1 MKIMQEF
8 SDKTAISL
16 SMICL
21 VHCLVLPSFL
31 VILSGYFTI
40 SYENELVHYLLL
52 LISVPVSLSAL
63 INGARN
69 HSNFIYLMSGI
80 TGIISLIFAVT
91 MGVELWD
98 ESGEIVFRII
108 KTTSFAEKWNVILAT
123 KPNQLLKCFF
133 LLHYTVSV

>member
-1 MKIMQEF
+1 MQEI

-52 LISVPVSLSAL
+52 LIAVPISFYAL

-69 HSNFIYLMSGI
+69 HSNFIYLVSGI
-80 TGIISLIFAVT
+80 VGIISLIFAVT
-91 MGVELWD
+91 MGVDLWD
-98 ESGEIVFRII
+98 ESGEIVF
-108 KTTSFAEKWNVILAT
+108 TSIGASLVAFS
-123 KPNQLLKCFF
+123 
-133 LLHYTVSV
+133 HYKNYKLCREVECDSCH

>member
-8 SDKTAISL
+8 SDKIAISL

-31 VILSGYFTI
+31 VILSGYFTL

-52 LISVPVSLSAL
+52 LIAVPVSLYAL

-69 HSNFIYLMSGI
+69 HSNFIYLVSGI

-91 MGVELWD
+91 MGVELWG
-98 ESGEIVFRII
+98 ESGEIVF
-108 KTTSFAEKWNVILAT
+108 TSIGASLVAFS
-123 KPNQLLKCFF
+123 
-133 LLHYTVSV
+133 HYKNYKLCREVECDSCH

>member
-1 MKIMQEF
+1 MQEF
-8 SDKTAISL
+8 SDKIAISL

-31 VILSGYFTI
+31 VILSGYFTL

-52 LISVPVSLSAL
+52 LIAVPVSLYAL

-69 HSNFIYLMSGI
+69 HSNFIYLVSGI
-80 TGIISLIFAVT
+80 TGIISMIFAVT

-98 ESGEIVFRII
+98 ESGEIVF
-108 KTTSFAEKWNVILAT
+108 TSIGASLVAFSHYK
-123 KPNQLLKCFF
+123 
-133 LLHYTVSV
+133 HYTLCREVECDSCH

>member
-1 MKIMQEF
+1 MKVMQEI

-31 VILSGYFTI
+31 VILSGYFTL

-52 LISVPVSLSAL
+52 LIAIPVSFYAL

-69 HSNFIYLMSGI
+69 HSNFIYLMMGI
-80 TGIISLIFAVT
+80 VGISSLIFAVT

-98 ESGEIVFRII
+98 ESGEIVF
-108 KTTSFAEKWNVILAT
+108 TTIGASLVAFS
-123 KPNQLLKCFF
+123 
-133 LLHYTVSV
+133 HYKNYKLCREVECDSCH

>member
-8 SDKTAISL
+8 SDKIAISL

-31 VILSGYFTI
+31 VILSGYFTL

-52 LISVPVSLSAL
+52 LIAVPVSLYAL

-69 HSNFIYLMSGI
+69 HSNFIYLVSGI

-98 ESGEIVFRII
+98 ESGEIVF
-108 KTTSFAEKWNVILAT
+108 TSIGASLVAFS
-123 KPNQLLKCFF
+123 
-133 LLHYTVSV
+133 HYKNYKLCREVECDSCH

>member
-31 VILSGYFTI
+31 VILSGYFTL

-52 LISVPVSLSAL
+52 LIAIPLSFYAL
-63 INGARN
+63 VNGARN
-69 HSNFIYLMSGI
+69 HSNFMYLMMGI
-80 TGIISLIFAVT
+80 VGISSLIFAVT
-91 MGVELWD
+91 MGVELWN
-98 ESGEIVFRII
+98 ESGEIVF
-108 KTTSFAEKWNVILAT
+108 TSFGASLVAF
-123 KPNQLLKCFF
+123 C
-133 LLHYTVSV
+133 HYKNYKLCREVECDSCH

>member
-8 SDKTAISL
+8 SDKIAISL

-31 VILSGYFTI
+31 VILSGYFTL

-52 LISVPVSLSAL
+52 LIAVPVSLYAL

-69 HSNFIYLMSGI
+69 HSNFIYLVSGI
-80 TGIISLIFAVT
+80 TGIISMIFAVT

-98 ESGEIVFRII
+98 ESGEIVF
-108 KTTSFAEKWNVILAT
+108 TSIGASLVAFS
-123 KPNQLLKCFF
+123 
-133 LLHYTVSV
+133 HYKNYKLCREVECDSCH

>member
-1 MKIMQEF
+1 MHDLYFRMKAMQEF

-16 SMICL
+16 SMICM

-31 VILSGYFTI
+31 VILSGYFTL

-52 LISVPVSLSAL
+52 LIAVPVSLYAL

-69 HSNFIYLMSGI
+69 HSNFIYLVSGI

-98 ESGEIVFRII
+98 ESGEIVF
-108 KTTSFAEKWNVILAT
+108 TSIGASLVAFS
-123 KPNQLLKCFF
+123 
-133 LLHYTVSV
+133 HYKNYKLCREVECDSCH

>member
-1 MKIMQEF
+1 MQEF
-8 SDKTAISL
+8 SDKIAISL

-31 VILSGYFTI
+31 VILSGYFTL

-52 LISVPVSLSAL
+52 LIAVPVSLYAL

-69 HSNFIYLMSGI
+69 HSNFIYLVSGI
-80 TGIISLIFAVT
+80 TGIISMIFAVT

-98 ESGEIVFRII
+98 ESGEIVF
-108 KTTSFAEKWNVILAT
+108 TSIGASLVAFS
-123 KPNQLLKCFF
+123 
-133 LLHYTVSV
+133 HYKNYTLCREVECDSCH

>member
-1 MKIMQEF
+1 MKVMQEF

-31 VILSGYFTI
+31 VILSGYFTL

-52 LISVPVSLSAL
+52 LIAIPVSFYAL

-69 HSNFIYLMSGI
+69 HSNFIYLVSGI

-98 ESGEIVFRII
+98 ESGEIVF
-108 KTTSFAEKWNVILAT
+108 TSIGASLVAFS
-123 KPNQLLKCFF
+123 
-133 LLHYTVSV
+133 HYKNYKLCREVECDSCH

>member
-31 VILSGYFTI
+31 VILSGYFTL

-52 LISVPVSLSAL
+52 LIAVPVSLYAL

-98 ESGEIVFRII
+98 EIGEIVF
-108 KTTSFAEKWNVILAT
+108 TSIGASLVAFS
-123 KPNQLLKCFF
+123 
-133 LLHYTVSV
+133 HYKNYKLCREVECDSCH

>member
-1 MKIMQEF
+1 MKVMQEI

-31 VILSGYFTI
+31 VILSGYFTL

-52 LISVPVSLSAL
+52 LIAIPVSFYAL

-69 HSNFIYLMSGI
+69 HSNFIYLMMGI
-80 TGIISLIFAVT
+80 VGISSLIFAVT

-98 ESGEIVFRII
+98 ESGEIVF
-108 KTTSFAEKWNVILAT
+108 TSIGASLVAFS
-123 KPNQLLKCFF
+123 
-133 LLHYTVSV
+133 HYKNYKLCREVECDSCH

>member
-8 SDKTAISL
+8 SDKIAISL

-31 VILSGYFTI
+31 VILSGYFTL

-52 LISVPVSLSAL
+52 LIAIPVSFYAL

-69 HSNFIYLMSGI
+69 HSNFIYLVSGI

-98 ESGEIVFRII
+98 ESGEIVF
-108 KTTSFAEKWNVILAT
+108 TSIGASLVAFS
-123 KPNQLLKCFF
+123 
-133 LLHYTVSV
+133 HYKNYKLCREVECDSCH